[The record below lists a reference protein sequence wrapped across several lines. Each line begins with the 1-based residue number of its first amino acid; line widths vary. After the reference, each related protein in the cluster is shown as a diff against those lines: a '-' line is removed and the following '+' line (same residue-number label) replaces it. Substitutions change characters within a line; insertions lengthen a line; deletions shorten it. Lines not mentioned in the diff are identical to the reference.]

1 MRARTDGI
9 VFLRAAVAILLIS
22 ATGYVSANTESR
34 CYLVVTDY
42 IKTTPA
48 ADSAEGKTSVDVA
61 DEIQK
66 LIDQNPNRTL
76 FFPDGEYLLGKPI
89 FTPADP
95 RKSVSVKLAD
105 FAVLKATGEWKPGEA
120 IVQLGG
126 IHPANDTHTNGSN
139 YSFEGG
145 IVDGNGIANGISIN
159 SGRETAVRNVSV
171 KHTVVGLHIKHGA
184 NNGSSDADII
194 GVNIIG
200 TGGTDSV
207 GVLLEGYDNTL
218 TNMRIGNVF
227 VGVHL
232 KSGGNILRNIHPLY
246 YSDYTDY
253 QNSCGFLSECSDNW
267 YDFCYSD
274 QFGVG
279 FRTKGEG
286 GNYYNDCF
294 CFWYAAKGGTQT
306 AFKAD
311 KKFNSILTNFR
322 IGFRNDSVTNVILT
336 VGEAGGDGTLD
347 NLSVNASLT
356 SDTTYKAYLDGK
368 ARRK

>member
-1 MRARTDGI
+1 MSARTDGI
-9 VFLRAAVAILLIS
+9 ALLFAAAVALS
-22 ATGYVSANTESR
+22 AGAAGSASANTESR

-42 IKTTPA
+42 ITTTSPA
-48 ADSAEGKTSVDVA
+48 DGKTSIDVA
-61 DEIQK
+61 DAIQT
-66 LIDQNPNRTL
+66 LIDHNPNRTL
-76 FFPDGEYLLGKPI
+76 FFPDGEYVLSKPV

-95 RKSVSVKLAD
+95 RKSVSLKLAE
-105 FAVLKATGEWKPGEA
+105 FAVLKAEGNWKPGEA
-120 IVQLGG
+120 VVQLGG
-126 IHPANDTHTNGSN
+126 IHPANDTRTNGSN

-145 IVDGNGIANGISIN
+145 IVDGSGIADGISIN
-159 SGRETAVRNVSV
+159 GGRETAVRNVSI

-184 NNGSSDADII
+184 NSGSSDADIM

-200 TGGTDSV
+200 TGGTNSV
-207 GVLLEGYDNTL
+207 GVLIEGYDNTL

-232 KSGGNILRNIHPLY
+232 KSGGNVLRNIHPLY

-253 QNSCGFLSECSDNW
+253 QNSCGFLSERGDNW

-279 FRTKGEG
+279 FRTKENGCG
-286 GNYYNDCF
+286 FYNDCF
-294 CFWYAAKGGTQT
+294 CFWYAARGGTQT

-311 KKFNSILTNFR
+311 KKFNAVVTNFR
-322 IGFRNDSVTNVILT
+322 IGFRNTSVTNIILT
-336 VGEAGGDGTLD
+336 VGEAGGNGTLD
-347 NLSVNASLT
+347 NLSVNKALT
-356 SDTTYKAYLDGK
+356 SDTAYTAYQDGK